1 MQLDKIR
8 ILFCQ
13 GRKQMHLNQRMTR
26 KGMDIIQTAIMK
38 EASAGKHP
46 IGLAPAVIYITQ
58 LDNNI
63 KDDIHTKGKE
73 RTQMSFAQTAGIT
86 HVTLRHSIKDL
97 KNQLVL
103 LN

>member
-1 MQLDKIR
+1 M
-8 ILFCQ
+8 
-13 GRKQMHLNQRMTR
+13 
-26 KGMDIIQTAIMK
+26 
-38 EASAGKHP
+38 
-46 IGLAPAVIYITQ
+46 YITQ